1 MIYIFVFGT
10 IIWILYGSIKTLGC
24 FRSFMISHPPPS
36 HAWPRRACSGLSLCL
51 CSARPSSLESS
62 LFTDNYRDSLSLPPS
77 LPPSFLLL
85 FQWCWVGLSFSFALQ
100 CPVAFEKIVQHTLQ
114 VLRAAD
120 QLLIWDEFSLS
131 NLFEGT
137 IFHREDWEQL
147 LSTLMFSETMLVPHL
162 RHSTVSCQCYAEA
175 SLTNHWS

>member
-1 MIYIFVFGT
+1 MFLAQSSGFCMVVSRP
-10 IIWILYGSIKTLGC
+10 L
-24 FRSFMISHPPPS
+24 
-36 HAWPRRACSGLSLCL
+36 AVSGLSWLVTLHRPTRDPGELAQASACVFVARGPAPLNHL
-51 CSARPSSLESS
+51 CSQTTIETLSP
-62 LFTDNYRDSLSLPPS
+62 SLPPS